1 MSENQCRDYSK
12 YDDMMSEDLEEILRL
27 DVSAPD
33 GEDSDT
39 ELLLYIMGV
48 LASRRKNN
56 SKGKTAQQA
65 WESFQQNYLPD
76 ADVYPE
82 QKKNGRFRKT
92 AAPWFRR
99 LIATAAVMALI
110 VCIPITANAFSW
122 GNIWNIVARWAK
134 ETFSF
139 VTMESAD
146 VTEPDDTHR
155 GGDSSLQE
163 LLEKSNQNPNIVP
176 SWIPE
181 GFSLV
186 KIEKEIMPIQE
197 IYRALYVD
205 GEKEII
211 IRVQSYIEDDPQ
223 KIEVNDDLIEVYESY
238 GIEFYL
244 FANNEQYRAVW
255 MIDSYECYI
264 SGDLTIE
271 EIKMMID
278 SIGKG

>member
-48 LASRRKNN
+48 LASRKNN
-56 SKGKTAQQA
+56 NRAGKTAQQA
-65 WESFQQNYLPD
+65 WESFQQNYLPE
-76 ADVYPE
+76 AEVCPKH
-82 QKKNGRFRKT
+82 KKNGSVSKM
-92 AAPWFRR
+92 AAPRFRR
-99 LIATAAVMALI
+99 LIATAAVIALL
-110 VCIPITANAFSW
+110 VCIPITANAVSR
-122 GNIWNIVARWAK
+122 GNIWNVVARWAA

-139 VTMESAD
+139 MTMENVV
-146 VTEPDDTHR
+146 VTEPDDTYR
-155 GGDSSLQE
+155 GGDTSLQE
-163 LLEKSNQNPNIVP
+163 LLENSNQNPNIVP

-181 GFSLV
+181 GFNIE

-197 IYRALYVD
+197 IYRAIYLD

-211 IRVQSYIEDDPQ
+211 IRVQSYIEGDPQ
-223 KIEVNDDLIEVYESY
+223 KIEVNDEMIEVYESC
-238 GIEFYL
+238 GVEFYL

-271 EIKMMID
+271 ELKMMID

>member
-33 GEDSDT
+33 REDSDT

-56 SKGKTAQQA
+56 SNGKTVQQA

-92 AAPWFRR
+92 AAPRFRR
-99 LIATAAVMALI
+99 LIATAAVIALL
-110 VCIPITANAFSW
+110 VCIPITANALSW

-244 FANNEQYRAVW
+244 FANKEQYRAVW

-278 SIGKG
+278 SIGKV